1 MGETHHKVLIVD
13 DERTITDTLALI
25 LTGNGYDVR
34 KAYSAEQA
42 VDLIAQWRPDLAI
55 LDVVLP
61 VMNGIDLATLL
72 KAQYPTCQ
80 VLLFS
85 GATRTTELIAEAAHK
100 GYRYEILAKP
110 VHPTVMLESV
120 VKMLVADDSRRN
132 NELAAA
138 GELSA
143 AEVDP
148 PTEG

>member
-1 MGETHHKVLIVD
+1 VNETHKVVIVD

-25 LTGNGYDVR
+25 FTGSGYDVR

-42 VDLIAQWRPDLAI
+42 VDLIAEWRPDLAI

-61 VMNGIDLATLL
+61 VMNGIDLAALL
-72 KAQYPTCQ
+72 KAQYPTCR

-85 GATRTTELIAEAAHK
+85 GDTRTTELMAEAAQK
-100 GYRYEILAKP
+100 GCNFEILAKP
-110 VHPTVMLESV
+110 VHPTVMLEAAI
-120 VKMLVADDSRRN
+120 KMLVADEFGQN
-132 NELAAA
+132 KEPAVI
-138 GELSA
+138 GELRA